1 LDGAGLLRRLAV
13 FATVAGISL
22 ALIFGAS
29 VRASA
34 ATDGCSERE
43 RQAGTCPTVNG
54 TTDGNKVDLNATQ
67 DGDDSSSSGNNG
79 SGSDDTPDTPTGIA
93 DHPDFGSVLLHPT
106 LSDLISFR
114 PTPGVD
120 HMEPNGWFIQGLDAN
135 FYSTGG
141 SSVQS
146 GTLLG
151 FPARVRFTPVA
162 WTWDYGDGKTATRST
177 QGGTWRAQHIREFDP
192 TTTSHV
198 YTKRGTYW
206 IDLTLTYRAEF
217 TFGTSG
223 WATID
228 GYLHLPANRL
238 RATVGDAKT
247 VLFNENCQQNPSGA
261 GC

>member
-1 LDGAGLLRRLAV
+1 LRRSLRAV
-13 FATVAGISL
+13 LV
-22 ALIFGAS
+22 
-29 VRASA
+29 VA
-34 ATDGCSERE
+34 ATLAAVQFAPIEAIAASPGCTDL
-43 RQAGTCPTVNG
+43 QIQTGTCPNVTATNDDDKTTITG
-54 TTDGNKVDLNATQ
+54 TQG
-67 DGDDSSSSGNNG
+67 GNG
-79 SGSDDTPDTPTGIA
+79 SGSSGGGGTNGDGSSTDDGVGGRA
-93 DHPDFGSVLLHPT
+93 DWGSFILNPT
-106 LSDLISFR
+106 LDDLITFR

-120 HMEPNGWFIQGLDAN
+120 HMEPDGWFIQGLDAN

-151 FPARVRFTPVA
+151 QPARVRFTPVA
-162 WTWDYGDGKTATRST
+162 WTWNYGDGTTRTRST
-177 QGGTWRAQHIREFDP
+177 SGGTWRAQHIREFDP
-192 TTTSHV
+192 TSTSHV

-217 TFGTSG
+217 TFGSSG

-228 GYLHLPANRL
+228 GYLYLPANRL